1 MWEVRT
7 SGDSERAMGRLDRQ
21 IARRIMT
28 KLYGLADLEDPTVRC
43 KPLTGPLVGLWR
55 LRVGD
60 YRVILDIRRGE
71 LIMVALDVD
80 HRSSIY
86 DA

>member
-1 MWEVRT
+1 MWTVRT
-7 SGDSERAMGRLDRQ
+7 SGDFDRAVSRLDRQ
-21 IARRIMT
+21 IARRVMT
-28 KLYGLADLEDPTVRC
+28 KLYGLADLKDPTARC

-60 YRVILDIRRGE
+60 YRVILDVHRDE
-71 LIMVALDVD
+71 LVIVALDVD

-86 DA
+86 DT